1 MEYHVPSEWF
11 HIRETNNPLDEICS
25 VTNNLKNLP
34 KEYKDLKYLLDGS
47 LRKVSC
53 YYGQMDAPSNLAII
67 KKVNGKRGFF
77 LKKTIYETVIY
88 FIWWDKVNSAYLFW
102 GSCKMPVIDAMNRIR
117 YRILK
122 YATIEYQLQ
131 MNMQQEEYVAEAEH
145 VEAEYVAQAQN
156 VEEAAHIEEAQ
167 HIEEA
172 KTVTQAPPVEFLKQF
187 TEEDA
192 YKIASHI
199 WSTYKYDSTLTIAD
213 YVIRYNEEPKEPITK
228 PAFVDTRPECC
239 TRHPQG
245 YCEHARR
252 GPIHDISSSPAE
264 RYYESDDDDVE
275 EYRRKYRVSH

>member
-11 HIRETNNPLDEICS
+11 HIRETDNPLDEIRS

-34 KEYKDLKYLLDGS
+34 KEYKDLKYLLDGN
-47 LRKVSC
+47 LRNVSC

-77 LKKTIYETVIY
+77 LKKTIHETVIY

-102 GSCKMPVIDAMNRIR
+102 GSCKTPVIDAMNRIR

-122 YATIEYQLQ
+122 YATFEYQLQ
-131 MNMQQEEYVAEAEH
+131 LDIKKEEAEH
-145 VEAEYVAQAQN
+145 VEETQ
-156 VEEAAHIEEAQ
+156 HIEAE
-167 HIEEA
+167 HLEEA
-172 KTVTQAPPVEFLKQF
+172 KTVELVPRIELLKQF
-187 TEEDA
+187 TEEEA
-192 YKIASHI
+192 YSIASNI
-199 WSTYKYDSTLTIAD
+199 WSTYKYDSKLTIVD
-213 YVIRYNEEPKEPITK
+213 YVLRYKEEPKKPITK

-252 GPIHDISSSPAE
+252 GPIHDISSSPSE

-275 EYRRKYRVSH
+275 EYRRKYRISH

>member
-11 HIRETNNPLDEICS
+11 HIRETNNPLDEIRS
-25 VTNNLKNLP
+25 VTNNLINLP

-77 LKKTIYETVIY
+77 LKKTIHETVIY

-122 YATIEYQLQ
+122 YATIEYQMHLDIKK
-131 MNMQQEEYVAEAEH
+131 EEDVAEEAVAEEAEH
-145 VEAEYVAQAQN
+145 VEAQHI
-156 VEEAAHIEEAQ
+156 AAIQ

-172 KTVTQAPPVEFLKQF
+172 KTVTQAPTVELLKEF

-199 WSTYKYDSTLTIAD
+199 WSTYKYDSILTISD
-213 YVIRYNEEPKEPITK
+213 YVIQYNEEPKEPITK

-264 RYYESDDDDVE
+264 KYYESDDDDVE
-275 EYRRKYRVSH
+275 EYRRKYRISH